1 MHELTILSLKNFL
14 AMTRINIIPVSEL
27 TDQHLIAE
35 YREITM
41 VPAAL
46 TRTLNSKS
54 GFIKKKI
61 PDRFTLNTG
70 HVYFFYDKGLYLYNR
85 YDNIVEEMIL
95 RGFNPDLKRIF
106 PKDIFPFE
114 LFNDWTPTI
123 KEQEIVRSRIKE
135 KIAMKPSWYRKTRY
149 DQNLQ
154 YLRERLMIDL
164 WMI

>member
-1 MHELTILSLKNFL
+1 
-14 AMTRINIIPVSEL
+14 MTRINIIPVSEL

-41 VPAAL
+41 IPAAL

-95 RGFNPDLKRIF
+95 RGFNPDVKRLFPKGIF
-106 PKDIFPFE
+106 PSE
-114 LFNDWTPTI
+114 LFNDWTPNI
-123 KEQEIVRSRIKE
+123 EDQELVRDRIKE
-135 KIAMKPSWYRKTRY
+135 KIAMKPNWYRKTEIVN
-149 DQNLQ
+149 DKLEGDVQDIESSSILDGEWA
-154 YLRERLMIDL
+154 RESI
-164 WMI
+164 

>member
-1 MHELTILSLKNFL
+1 
-14 AMTRINIIPVSEL
+14 MTRINIIPVSEL

-41 VPAAL
+41 IPAAL

-114 LFNDWTPTI
+114 LFNDWIPTI

-135 KIAMKPSWYRKTRY
+135 KIAMKPNWYRKTSY